1 MTIHQEFLKFEAV
14 LAHCETRVSDTSLS
28 AAMEYG
34 REMQFFDQNQPTV
47 AIRSAS
53 SRADITHHRRLI
65 VSLQTNRLA
74 FGKILILHPLEC
86 NMVIFPH
93 SLAACPYL
101 LSLL

>member
-53 SRADITHHRRLI
+53 SRTILPTI
-65 VSLQTNRLA
+65 E
-74 FGKILILHPLEC
+74 GK
-86 NMVIFPH
+86 
-93 SLAACPYL
+93 
-101 LSLL
+101 